1 MISPALVGLLAVAA
15 VLVYV
20 PLVMEVGDEARF
32 LRSGPTQQ
40 EARQAP
46 DAAEKIR
53 SRLADGS
60 PECASTLGVLFDHD
74 RPPGQSGHVMP
85 PAGTSHSAVSAGD
98 SHIPRGSVC
107 G

>member
-1 MISPALVGLLAVAA
+1 MISPALVALLAVAA

-20 PLVMEVGDEARF
+20 PLVMDLANEVRS
-32 LRSGPTQQ
+32 LRSGPTRR

-53 SRLADGS
+53 SRVADGS
-60 PECASTLGVLFDHD
+60 SEEASALAVLFDHD
-74 RPPGQSGHVMP
+74 RPPGPGGHVMP
-85 PAGTSHSAVSAGD
+85 PAGTCHGAVSAGG

>member
-1 MISPALVGLLAVAA
+1 MISPALVALLAVAA

-20 PLVMEVGDEARF
+20 PFVMGLADEVRS

-40 EARQAP
+40 EARQVP

-53 SRLADGS
+53 SRVADGS
-60 PECASTLGVLFDHD
+60 SKDASALGVLCDHD
-74 RPPGQSGHVMP
+74 RPPGRGGHVVP
-85 PAGTSHSAVSAGD
+85 PAGTYHGSVSAD
-98 SHIPRGSVC
+98 APRLTRGSVC